1 MRSIASMAGGWL
13 AALLALAGCAHT
25 APGAVPAQTAAPAG
39 SARGGRPARLSRAP
53 WQTGGARASGGSGGW
68 WARGA

>member
-25 APGAVPAQTAAPAG
+25 APGAVPAQTAAPAQIT
-39 SARGGRPARLSRAP
+39 LL
-53 WQTGGARASGGSGGW
+53 
-68 WARGA
+68 